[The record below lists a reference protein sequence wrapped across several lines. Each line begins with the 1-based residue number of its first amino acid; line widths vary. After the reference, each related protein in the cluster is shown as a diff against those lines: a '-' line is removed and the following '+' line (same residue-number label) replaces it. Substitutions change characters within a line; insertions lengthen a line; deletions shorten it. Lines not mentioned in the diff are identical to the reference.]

1 MSKGYYSHS
10 NVSFVPWS
18 SPWNQQSRD
27 IKKKSMTNAMTSL
40 FQSLTSLLS
49 VAIFQHH
56 QRIEFTHHISYV
68 ILELV
73 SSAVV
78 FWSEL
83 SCCRKNYSNKV
94 ALLLRW
100 DHRCK
105 HYIMKFGTFLPPVVC
120 WGLMSDICYLCL
132 RIVVSWV
139 ACLVS
144 YKRWELLTLSGHLCS
159 PMFLVGSVLLIFL
172 VFCVVCFVLLV
183 FLLCPVLCVHNVAS
197 CSGLFILDCPFGCL
211 LSVFTWN
218 IWLVLNIY

>member
-1 MSKGYYSHS
+1 M
-10 NVSFVPWS
+10 
-18 SPWNQQSRD
+18 
-27 IKKKSMTNAMTSL
+27 
-40 FQSLTSLLS
+40 
-49 VAIFQHH
+49 
-56 QRIEFTHHISYV
+56 EFTHHISYV

-83 SCCRKNYSNKV
+83 SCCHKSYSNKV

-100 DHRCK
+100 DQRYK
-105 HYIMKFGTFLPPVVC
+105 HYIMKFGTFFSPVVC
-120 WGLMSDICYLCL
+120 RGLMSDICYLCL

-144 YKRWELLTLSGHLCS
+144 V
-159 PMFLVGSVLLIFL
+159 FLIFL
-172 VFCVVCFVLLV
+172 VLCVVCFVLLV

-211 LSVFTWN
+211 LRVFTWN